1 MSQSHASLRD
11 DFEVSVAEL
20 DGAVEAAVEAGA
32 FGARMTGGG
41 FGGSIVALVP
51 RGRASDVAHAV
62 VERAQQEGFPI
73 PEVHLVT
80 PSAAAGRLA

>member
-1 MSQSHASLRD
+1 
-11 DFEVSVAEL
+11 
-20 DGAVEAAVEAGA
+20 
-32 FGARMTGGG
+32 MTGGG

-80 PSAAAGRLA
+80 PSAAAWRLA